1 MQCAPI
7 AATVF
12 ALRQAFAVFA
22 SGKILGSLSKIASAI
37 PKTRW
42 RPKSAASAANRS
54 HVQLRLL
61 RMDCC
66 RLEQLDRNTDR
77 APDRERQRGENG
89 GRDDHYAYQ
98 VAGANGG
105 RRGNGTKIVKA
116 RDMAAN
122 AGEPQNEIERE
133 RRHNLSPEGNDQM
146 SPWLRSRARTLSERK
161 VSHPK
166 TGIWCHPECA
176 APLRSID

>member
-7 AATVF
+7 AASVF
-12 ALRQAFAVFA
+12 VLRQAFAEFA
-22 SGKILGSLSKIASAI
+22 SGKILRNFSKAASAI
-37 PKTRW
+37 RKTRW
-42 RPKSAASAANRS
+42 RATSAASTANRS

-66 RLEQLDRNTDR
+66 RLEQLDRNPDR
-77 APDRERQRGENG
+77 APNRERQRGQDG
-89 GRDDHYAYQ
+89 GRDDHHAYQ
-98 VAGANGG
+98 VADANAWRGG
-105 RRGNGTKIVKA
+105 DGGKIIEA

-133 RRHNLSPEGNDQM
+133 RRHNLSPEGNNQM

-166 TGIWCHPECA
+166 TGNLVPSGMRRPA
-176 APLRSID
+176 AQH